1 MKFSFGHICL
11 FVSDLERSL
20 DFYCNQLGFT
30 KMFEED
36 YPQFHLH
43 NVYLRIGPSQFIEL
57 FGNLPEIDS
66 SKASIKHFCL
76 HVDDARKAHAELSA
90 RGLPVS
96 DVRVGGAKCVMFN
109 LTDPDGNVI
118 EIMELTPESLHAI
131 HDHD

>member
-11 FVSDLERSL
+11 FVTDLERSL

-30 KMFEED
+30 QMFEEN
-36 YPQFHLH
+36 YPQFRLH

-57 FGNLPEIDS
+57 FGNLPEIDN

-76 HVDDARKAHAELSA
+76 HVDDARAAHAELA
-90 RGLPVS
+90 AKGLPVS
-96 DVRVGGAKCVMFN
+96 DVRIGSAKCVMFN